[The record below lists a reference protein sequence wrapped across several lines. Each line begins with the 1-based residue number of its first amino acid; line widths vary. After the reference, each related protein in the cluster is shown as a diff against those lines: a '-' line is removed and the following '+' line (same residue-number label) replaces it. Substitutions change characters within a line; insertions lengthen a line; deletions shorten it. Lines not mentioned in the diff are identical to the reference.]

1 VTETGAAPPRQRP
14 PVADDATLAVGG
26 WTALVPY
33 VVHVVAQLAFAA
45 VMVGLDADPE
55 DGEEFFSPAFA
66 LVILGSYV
74 VLAAATY
81 AVVARTGRPRLALGL
96 VRTRLWRSVGLTLL
110 VFVACIVAALILEP
124 IFRGAES
131 QGFEPDAYPGG
142 TTAAVGLG
150 LTILGICLL
159 GPATEELY
167 FRGVLYG
174 ALRRY
179 GPPLAI
185 LLSAVL
191 FSVVHFQPRAIP
203 ILFVLGAAL
212 AFLYE
217 RTGSLWPPIAF
228 HVLQNSLAMV
238 GALAADAEG

>member
-1 VTETGAAPPRQRP
+1 
-14 PVADDATLAVGG
+14 VADDPTLAVSG
-26 WTALVPY
+26 WLSLAPY
-33 VVHVVAQLAFAA
+33 FAHVASQLALAA
-45 VMVGLDADPE
+45 VMLGLGAEPE

-66 LVILGSYV
+66 LVVLGSYV
-74 VLAAATY
+74 VLATTTY
-81 AVVARTGRPRLALGL
+81 AVAARTGRPRLALGL

-110 VFVACIVAALILEP
+110 LFVACVVAALLLEP

-131 QGFEPDAYPGG
+131 QGFEPDAFPGG
-142 TTAAVGLG
+142 TSAGIGLG
-150 LTILGICLL
+150 LTILGICLV

-174 ALRRY
+174 AVRRY
-179 GPPLAI
+179 GPPIAI
-185 LLSAVL
+185 VLSALL

-238 GALAADAEG
+238 GALAADAES